1 MYMYMYNMDI
11 STHKMLKQY
20 IQPQYSGKLKLF
32 YLHFGITGKLCLV
45 NCPIVIWNSLACKDD
60 QTTAFGTGKFS
71 CIFDFW
77 FWSKSRLRTSTS
89 FSFSFNIK
97 NVSTGLSIYIK
108 IHFSVAGV
116 VLETHLC
123 RATCHQHDAGL
134 EQLLLLLHGLHG
146 RLVWISLRKF
156 TTTPGR
162 GGAGGMLDVF
172 FLWGPWNHKKPM
184 FFTTKT
190 KKVMNGDLIKWLDG
204 LVITFLEQREKQY
217 IYIYI

>member
-134 EQLLLLLHGLHG
+134 ERLLLLLHGLHG

-172 FLWGPWNHKKPM
+172 FCEAHEI
-184 FFTTKT
+184 
-190 KKVMNGDLIKWLDG
+190 IKNRC
-204 LVITFLEQREKQY
+204 FLQQKQKRSWMGTLSSDWMD
-217 IYIYI
+217 